1 MAIVAAGAILWR
13 KVDGELKVLVIHRD
27 RYNDWSW
34 PKGKLDKHEHVAEA
48 AIREIREETGLK
60 VHLGVKL
67 SVIEYRVDKVKK
79 YVHYWAAEVT
89 DAMLRAQKFEPDE
102 EVASLD
108 WFSVKEARKKLSY
121 EHDLEPLE
129 KLVDLDQGGL
139 LKTRSMIVLR
149 HAKAT
154 PRDQWT
160 KGEAT
165 RPLLSVGAVQ
175 AVALTHVLAAFGPKL
190 VVSSRWKR
198 CMDTVTPFVAKYRV
212 RLIERSQLS
221 ELGATNGPQRT
232 KKLVHK
238 LIDRGQSFVICSHR
252 PTFPTIVDALGH
264 YADKAT
270 RKQLSEIVSLK
281 PGDFYVLH
289 ISHNPAKAKHR
300 IVSVDLVEQLNRD

>member
-27 RYNDWSW
+27 RYDDWSW
-34 PKGKLDKHEHVAEA
+34 PKGKLDKNEHVTEA
-48 AIREIREETGLK
+48 AIREIKEETGLK
-60 VHLGVKL
+60 VHLGIKL
-67 SVIEYRVDKVKK
+67 AVIEYRVDKVKK

-89 DAMLRAQKFEPDE
+89 DSMLATQKFVPDE
-102 EVASLD
+102 EVGSLD
-108 WFSVKEARKKLSY
+108 WFSVKEAKKKLTY
-121 EHDLEPLE
+121 KHDIEPLE
-129 KLVDLDQGGL
+129 KLVELDQSGL

-154 PRDQWT
+154 PRDQWS

-165 RPLLSVGAVQ
+165 RPLLSVGALQ
-175 AVALTHVLAAFGPKL
+175 SVALTHVLAAFGPKL

-212 RLIERSQLS
+212 KMIERSQLS
-221 ELGATNGPQRT
+221 ELGAKNGPQRT

-238 LIDRGQSFVICSHR
+238 LIGRGHSFVICSHR
-252 PTFPTIVDALGH
+252 PTFPTIVEALYD

-270 RKQLSEIVSLK
+270 RKQLAEITSLK
-281 PGDFYVLH
+281 PGDFFVLH
-289 ISHNPAKAKHR
+289 IAEIPAKSKTR